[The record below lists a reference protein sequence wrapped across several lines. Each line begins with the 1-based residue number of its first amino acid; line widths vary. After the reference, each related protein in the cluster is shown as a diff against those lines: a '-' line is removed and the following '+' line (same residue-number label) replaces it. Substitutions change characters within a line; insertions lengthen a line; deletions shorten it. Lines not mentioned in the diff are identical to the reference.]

1 MAPIRAGRRL
11 RHTWTQDAFIPP
23 GRDDQL
29 KVHHWQR
36 HSKDSRPSGEG
47 EQEDAASKEPSKLA
61 RIAELKV
68 DVPTYDDATYEQQL
82 VSADWSREDTDALV
96 ETYRDCAGK
105 WPVVADRY
113 EAPSGQARSMEQL
126 KARYYTV
133 SAKML
138 IQTIPKDD
146 MNQQEYQLYE
156 TLSNFDPAQETSRKQ
171 LAEGHLLRR
180 QNEVDEETVLLGELQ
195 RIMVQ
200 QKELDDARENLRSTL
215 DFPHPSA
222 QGYQYGTSQQLN
234 QLYQQL
240 MAADRM
246 KKNPRLRPVGTAAA
260 ENANAAPGPP
270 SATADK
276 GRRGTRDSLP
286 ANTAETPIEK
296 PAPSTATDLTPAQ
309 KLKFGITTAEKLP
322 SSITFASD
330 KLHKPRIAKSTIQTD
345 KIATI
350 LQYIGVPDQ
359 IPLPTPKVI
368 EAFESVMSK
377 VHALLD
383 LRKLGE
389 KEQAEIAAREAEI
402 EKKNAVG

>member
-11 RHTWTQDAFIPP
+11 RHTWTQDAFSPP
-23 GRDDQL
+23 GRNDQL

-36 HSKDSRPSGEG
+36 HSKDSRPSTE
-47 EQEDAASKEPSKLA
+47 EDQDSAAPKDPSKA
-61 RIAELKV
+61 AKVAHLKV
-68 DVPTYDDATYEQQL
+68 DVPTYDDAMYEQQL
-82 VSADWSREDTDALV
+82 ATGDWSKEDTDALV
-96 ETYRDCAGK
+96 ETYQKCAGK
-105 WPVVADRY
+105 WPVVTDRY
-113 EAPSGQARSMEQL
+113 EAPSGQPRSMEQL

-133 SAKML
+133 SAKAL
-138 IQTIPKDD
+138 IQITPKDD

-156 TLSNFDPAQETSRKQ
+156 TLTNFDPAQETSRKQ
-171 LAEGHLLRR
+171 LAEGHLYRR

-200 QKELDDARENLRSTL
+200 QKELDDARESLRSTL

-246 KKNPRLRPVGTAAA
+246 KKNPRLRPVGGAAT
-260 ENANAAPGPP
+260 ENASAAQGPP
-270 SATADK
+270 SGTADK

-286 ANTAETPIEK
+286 ASTAETPNEK
-296 PAPSTATDLTPAQ
+296 AAPSTATDLTPAQ

-322 SSITFASD
+322 SSVTFASD
-330 KLHKPRIAKSTIQTD
+330 KLHKPRVAKSTIQTD

-350 LQYIGVPDQ
+350 LQYVGVPDQ

-368 EAFESVMSK
+368 EAFEGVMSK

-402 EKKNAVG
+402 EKKNAIG